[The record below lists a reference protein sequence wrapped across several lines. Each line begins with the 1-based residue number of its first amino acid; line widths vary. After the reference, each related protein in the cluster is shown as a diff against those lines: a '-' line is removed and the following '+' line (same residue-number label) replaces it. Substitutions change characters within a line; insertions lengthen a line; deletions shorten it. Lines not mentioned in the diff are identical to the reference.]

1 MRSFLLLAT
10 IAALLLPAAA
20 AVQVHIATDVN
31 ATPRRGEP
39 GLKPNAACAPTDD
52 PVQCAALVDLYK
64 ATNGDKWT
72 TNTGWLNGSSYCG
85 WNWIWPKSDPY
96 NHPVIGVVC
105 DRNRNVFSV

>member
-52 PVQCAALVDLYK
+52 PVQCAALVDLYN
-64 ATNGDKWT
+64 ATDGDKWKK
-72 TNTGWLNGSSYCG
+72 NDGWLNGSSYCG
-85 WNWIWPKSDPY
+85 WKWDSGMGSTKG
-96 NHPVIGVVC
+96 GVEC
-105 DRNRNVFSV
+105 DSSGNVQYL